1 MREFGFTN
9 PALIDETGVLIAG
22 HGRLVAAKELGL
34 SEVPTITLA
43 GLSETQKKA
52 LRLADNKIALNA
64 GWDLEVLRLE
74 LAEIG
79 TLDVDFDVSLTGFA
93 SGEIDVML
101 KAENDPD
108 DEVIPAVPV
117 APRTSSATYGCWEST
132 ASGAGTDVTLS
143 F

>member
-101 KAENDPD
+101 RLRL
-108 DEVIPAVPV
+108 
-117 APRTSSATYGCWEST
+117 PRTRSAVADVDHRPRLGRPSSGRT
-132 ASGAGTDVTLS
+132 AGRGW
-143 F
+143 